1 MKVDIYLNKEQK
13 FQVAQELDLTT
24 LIRLSMVKA
33 FDEGNNDCVQKLA
46 TIYAELEISNQN

>member
-33 FDEGNNDCVQKLA
+33 YDERNIDCAQKLA
-46 TIYAELEISNQN
+46 SIYAELEISKEN

>member
-33 FDEGNNDCVQKLA
+33 FDEGNNNCAQKLA
-46 TIYAELEISNQN
+46 SIYAELEISKQN